1 MVKILNSAVF
11 GWMVAII
18 IFSTTAKVSHE
29 IAEALYEQGTEVINL
44 SITIVETWNKL
55 IN

>member
-1 MVKILNSAVF
+1 MLDKEGIMVKILNSAVF

-29 IAEALYEQGTEVINL
+29 IAV
-44 SITIVETWNKL
+44 TIVETGNKL